1 VFTGI
6 IDDVGTIESVAKTAA
21 GLELRVKSRYDGV
34 VDGESIAVN
43 GVCLTVR
50 EHRAGWFAVSAMGT
64 TLSRTTVDRWQ
75 QGGRVNLERALA
87 TGDRLGGHMV
97 AGHVDAVGRVS
108 SVRQG
113 DDFRLLEVAVD
124 PEVVELSVLHGSIA
138 VDGVSLTIN
147 DLPANGTIQ
156 VSLIDYTLRH
166 TTLGDLKVGDGV
178 NVEAD
183 MIGKYVAKLVQPYK
197 ATS

>member
-6 IDDVGTIESVAKTAA
+6 VDDVGTIESVARTPA
-21 GLELRVKSRYDGV
+21 GLELRVRSRYERV
-34 VDGESIAVN
+34 VDGESIALN

-50 EHRAGWFAVSAMGT
+50 EHGEGWFAVSAMTT
-64 TLSRTTVDRWQ
+64 TLSRTTVDHWR

-87 TGDRLGGHMV
+87 MGDRLGGHMV

-113 DDFRLLEVAVD
+113 DDFRLLEVAAD
-124 PEVVELSVLHGSIA
+124 AEVVELSVLHGSIA
-138 VDGVSLTIN
+138 IDGVSLTIN
-147 DLPANGTIQ
+147 DLPADGTIQ
-156 VSLIDYTLRH
+156 VSLIDFTLRH
-166 TTLGDLKVGDGV
+166 TTLGDLEVGDGV

-183 MIGKYVAKLVQPYK
+183 MIGKYVQKMIQPYR
-197 ATS
+197 S